1 MKMPK
6 RLQAQSEAHARAPAQ
21 ERATAKRAGGVAVPQ
36 SGAGIVKGDVR
47 VSGIARIECKTTTRK
62 SYAIKPELV
71 DKLESACLGAGEI
84 PIVEIEFLGPRK
96 RTLCVVPHYVLDML
110 TERKT
115 Q

>member
-6 RLQAQSEAHARAPAQ
+6 RFQSQSSAHARAPEQ
-21 ERATAKRAGGVAVPQ
+21 EQETAKRTGGFAVPQ

-47 VSGIARIECKTTTRK
+47 VLGIARIECKTTTRK
-62 SYAIKPELV
+62 SYALKPELV
-71 DKLESACLGAGEI
+71 DKLESACLGTGEI

-96 RTLCVVPHYVLDML
+96 RTLCVVPHYILDML